1 MKKRGTLKNG
11 FEYEYD
17 DKVFHNM
24 RFLDAVAD
32 SQKTETAYAFSTMV
46 LLLLGKEQ
54 REALYEY
61 IESKG
66 EDVTVEL
73 MGDIVEEITSA
84 ANDESK
90 NS

>member
-1 MKKRGTLKNG
+1 MTIKGELSNG
-11 FEYEYD
+11 FKYEYD

-32 SQKTETAYAFSTMV
+32 SQKPDKAYAFSDV
-46 LLLLGKEQ
+46 VKLILGEEQ
-54 REALYEY
+54 RDKLYDY
-61 IESKG
+61 IEAQG

-73 MGDIVEEITSA
+73 IGDMVQEITEA
-84 ANDESK
+84 ASTEVK